1 MVVLS
6 IKRINNTPMKKKK
19 NLMITGYKAVL
30 ILAVVMYMP
39 LQAGAWGMLGHR
51 IVGQIAESHL
61 SNKALKG
68 VKSVL
73 GNESLAMASNWGDFI
88 KSDPAYDYLYN
99 WHFVN
104 LPAGLDQQ
112 GVFHLLDTE
121 KDANVYNKIPE
132 MVAVLKNKQSTA
144 DEKRLAMRLLVH
156 LVGDLNQPM
165 HTARKEDLGGN
176 KVYLTWFGE
185 KSNLHRVWD
194 ESLIEYQQLSYT
206 EYAAAINFPSSDQ
219 LNTWRN
225 NSLKDFVY
233 GSYLAC
239 NKIYSNIK
247 PDERLSYKYNFEF
260 VGLLNEQLLKGGICL
275 ANILNDIY
283 K

>member
-1 MVVLS
+1 MNKFS
-6 IKRINNTPMKKKK
+6 ISKTIKV
-19 NLMITGYKAVL
+19 IAVAA
-30 ILAVVMYMP
+30 IAYMP
-39 LQAGAWGMLGHR
+39 LNASAWGMLGHR

-61 SNKALKG
+61 SAKARKG
-68 VKSVL
+68 VKGIL

-88 KSDPAYDYLYN
+88 KSDPAYNYLYN

-104 LPAGLDQQ
+104 LPGGLDQQ
-112 GVFHLLDTE
+112 GVFSFLDSDKE
-121 KDANVYNKIPE
+121 ANVYNKTIE
-132 MVAVLKNKQSTA
+132 MISVLKNKQSTT
-144 DEKRLAMRLLVH
+144 DQKILAMRLLVH

-176 KVYLTWFGE
+176 KVFVTWFGE

-206 EYAAAINFPSSDQ
+206 EYVAAINFPSPQQ
-219 LNTWRN
+219 LSTWKN

-233 GSYLAC
+233 GSYQAC
-239 NKIYSNIK
+239 NRIYANTK
-247 PDERLSYKYNFEF
+247 PEDKLSYKYNFDF
-260 VGLLNEQLLKGGICL
+260 VNLLNEQLLKGGVCL

>member
-1 MVVLS
+1 M
-6 IKRINNTPMKKKK
+6 NMKKILK
-19 NLMITGYKAVL
+19 ITGYKVAL
-30 ILAVVMYMP
+30 ILLGALYLP
-39 LQAGAWGMLGHR
+39 LNAGAWGMLGHR
-51 IVGQIAESHL
+51 IVGQIAETHL
-61 SNKALKG
+61 TGKAAKG

-104 LPAGLDQQ
+104 LPAGLDKN
-112 GVFHLLDTE
+112 GVFDFLDAE
-121 KDANVYNKIPE
+121 KGANVYNKVPE
-132 MVAVLKNKQSTA
+132 MIAVLKNKQSTA
-144 DEKRLAMRLLVH
+144 DEKRLAMRLLIH

-176 KVYLTWFGE
+176 KVAVLWFGE

-206 EYAAAINFPSSDQ
+206 EYADAINYPSTDQ

-225 NSLKDFVY
+225 SSLKDFVY

-239 NKIYSNIK
+239 NKIYANIK
-247 PDERLSYKYNFEF
+247 PDDRLSYKYNFEF
-260 VGLLNEQLLKGGICL
+260 IGLLNEQLLKGGVCL

>member
-1 MVVLS
+1 MKVS
-6 IKRINNTPMKKKK
+6 AIIKTGMAMLTFTAALHLPIN
-19 NLMITGYKAVL
+19 V
-30 ILAVVMYMP
+30 
-39 LQAGAWGMLGHR
+39 GAWGMLGHR

-61 SNKALKG
+61 SNRAKRGIKEI
-68 VKSVL
+68 L

-88 KSDPAYDYLYN
+88 KSDPNYDYLYN

-104 LPAGLDQQ
+104 LPDGLGKQ
-112 GVFHLLDTE
+112 GIFDFLDLE
-121 KDANVYNKIPE
+121 KSPNVYNKIPE
-132 MVAVLKNKQSTA
+132 LIAVLKNKQSTA
-144 DEKRLAMRLLVH
+144 DQKRLSMRLLIH

-176 KVYLTWFGE
+176 KVFVTWFGE

-206 EYAAAINFPSSDQ
+206 EYANAINYPSANQ
-219 LNTWRN
+219 LNVWRN
-225 NSLKDFVY
+225 SSLKDFVY

-239 NKIYSNIK
+239 NRIYANTR
-247 PDERLSYKYNFEF
+247 PEDRLSYKYNFEF
-260 VGLLNEQLLKGGICL
+260 VSLLNEQLLKGGICL

>member
-1 MVVLS
+1 
-6 IKRINNTPMKKKK
+6 MKKKLTAHGCK
-19 NLMITGYKAVL
+19 IIL
-30 ILAVVMYMP
+30 ICMAALYLP
-39 LQAGAWGMLGHR
+39 LNAGAWGMLGHR

-61 SNKALKG
+61 NGKAAKG

-104 LPAGLDQQ
+104 LPEGLDKQ
-112 GVFHLLDTE
+112 GVFDALANE
-121 KDANVYNKIPE
+121 KGANVYNKIPE
-132 MVAVLKNKQSTA
+132 MITILKNKQSTA
-144 DEKRLAMRLLVH
+144 EEKRLAMRLLIH

-176 KVYLTWFGE
+176 KVFVTWFGE
-185 KSNLHRVWD
+185 KSNLHRIWD
-194 ESLIEYQQLSYT
+194 EALIEYQQLSYT
-206 EYAAAINFPSSDQ
+206 EYAKAINYPTDSQ
-219 LNTWRN
+219 LTMWRN

-233 GSYLAC
+233 SSYEAC
-239 NKIYSNIK
+239 NRIYANVK
-247 PDERLSYKYNFEF
+247 PEERLSYKYNFEF

-275 ANILNDIY
+275 ANILNEIY
-283 K
+283 N

>member
-1 MVVLS
+1 MRNGVSIARAILVLA
-6 IKRINNTPMKKKK
+6 IVFY
-19 NLMITGYKAVL
+19 L
-30 ILAVVMYMP
+30 P
-39 LQAGAWGMLGHR
+39 LSAGAWGMLGHR

-61 SNKALKG
+61 SSKAKRG
-68 VKSVL
+68 VRDVL

-104 LPAGLDQQ
+104 LPAGLDKQ
-112 GVFHLLDTE
+112 GVFKFLDTE
-121 KDANVYNKIPE
+121 KAANVYNKIPE
-132 MVAVLKNKQSTA
+132 MVAVLKSKQSTP
-144 DEKRLAMRLLVH
+144 DQKRMAMRLLIH

-176 KVYLTWFGE
+176 KVYVTWFGE

-206 EYAAAINFPSSDQ
+206 EYANAINYPSVDQ
-219 LNTWRN
+219 MKTWKGS
-225 NSLKDFVY
+225 SLKDFVY
-233 GSYLAC
+233 GSYQAC
-239 NKIYSNIK
+239 NRIYANVK
-247 PDERLSYKYNFEF
+247 PEERLSYKYNFDF

-275 ANILNDIY
+275 ANVLNHIY
-283 K
+283 S